1 MNVRALAVAL
11 AVSLAA
17 CGGKGSP
24 TVVGNH
30 ASASASEPEAVVAAF
45 AEALRRDDGAALAAL
60 VDPEHGLTLW
70 YTPGAGYARFDTIAA
85 GDTTAPSKHV
95 HEGVEDSAERWA
107 SYPWKDVVRSI
118 TDGLAKLDRD
128 PADPDAPIYGDC
140 GNEEAPVRAYLVH
153 GQNDRDLRSMD
164 LGDDGEVTD
173 AEAIGDL
180 AVFNHWGL
188 RAYLRSTPS
197 GWRLTHLT
205 LQEVCSA

>member
-1 MNVRALAVAL
+1 MLFPLHVGFISTRFAGTDG
-11 AVSLAA
+11 VSLE
-17 CGGKGSP
+17 
-24 TVVGNH
+24 
-30 ASASASEPEAVVAAF
+30 SAKWAQV
-45 AEALRRDDGAALAAL
+45 
-60 VDPEHGLTLW
+60 LW
-70 YTPGAGYARFDTIAA
+70 DLQCVSYWYAG
-85 GDTTAPSKHV
+85 
-95 HEGVEDSAERWA
+95 
-107 SYPWKDVVRSI
+107 
-118 TDGLAKLDRD
+118 KLDRD

-173 AEAIGDL
+173 AEVIGDL